1 MSTLI
6 KIDRNSIKKNKN
18 AGSCQSH
25 ILGAIE
31 TTFKTICSLD
41 EYSELLNDKN
51 VYINTFSNHIDFG
64 INLTGGI
71 INNDIHHKLP
81 GKYEIESNNNIE
93 TVNHF
98 PIPKYSFQYENT
110 PIECS
115 ECKNLIPRDEIEQD
129 SYYTE
134 DDDIDYEICP
144 ICKAHDSFEY
154 EFESIDDALKPV
166 L

>member
-6 KIDRNSIKKNKN
+6 KINRNSIKKNKN

-31 TTFKTICSLD
+31 TTFTTICSLD

-51 VYINTFSNHIDFG
+51 VYINTFSNRIDFG

-71 INNDIHHKLP
+71 INNNIHHKLP
-81 GKYEIESNNNIE
+81 GKYEIESNKNIE

-98 PIPKYSFQYENT
+98 PIPKYSYQYENT
-110 PIECS
+110 PIKCN
-115 ECKNLIPRDEIEQD
+115 ECKSLIPYDEIEKD
-129 SYYTE
+129 SFRAE
-134 DDDIDYEICP
+134 DDDIMIDICP
-144 ICKAHDSFEY
+144 ICQAQNSFDY
-154 EFESIDDALKPV
+154 EFEHLPNDLN
-166 L
+166 